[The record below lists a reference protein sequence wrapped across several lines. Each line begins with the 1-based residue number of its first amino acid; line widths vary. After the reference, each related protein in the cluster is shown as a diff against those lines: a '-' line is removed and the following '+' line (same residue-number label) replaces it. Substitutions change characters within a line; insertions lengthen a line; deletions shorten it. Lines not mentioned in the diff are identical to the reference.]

1 MGDCHTQSSC
11 HLVTQLADSHHE
23 EVTKLQRSLDE
34 NMATLHAA
42 KKDSAME
49 SERAELQ
56 CAEAAMWRKQS
67 KQHSEE
73 VDNVNVQ
80 LQELREQLQ
89 CRATEMN
96 KVKGLLMDT
105 EHQLGCA
112 NKELVSKQQHLEEAC
127 DKLVSREQ
135 QLESANAK
143 LMCLEQQVELANGE
157 SVSKEQQLEA
167 VHKDLAVVQ
176 DQLQLTEAK
185 LVSGEQQ
192 LGSLSDQLKS
202 CQKELELANSAQL
215 SSEQQLESVK
225 KELVCRDQQLEVAN
239 DQLVSKEQQLDL
251 VNSELVAKEQQFEAA
266 EKELISKERLLEI
279 ANSELVSK
287 EQQFEAADDKLVTK
301 DQQLQATISQVET
314 KRSDEILELKKKLFN
329 SEQDRQQLV
338 SELTTQRMSREGIVP
353 VLEAQ
358 VAHLIGERDGLRAQ
372 VTSLRDQVQARAVNT
387 QSPSLSHGNNEE
399 LQEKIVQLQG
409 LVEARDEV
417 LEELQREMKEKE
429 LNNFFVV
436 AKLKSGHIEM
446 GGRLA
451 TTQASIVAKDARLRE
466 VEERLLTA
474 ERQLAANES
483 SVNSP
488 ASAEVLRLR
497 SMVSEL
503 SFKLSQSQHR
513 CSCLSREVGLL
524 QTSTSQLTGLRD
536 EVFGRLLGEVRRMQL
551 VNLQLLEQKLPSLS
565 GAKQLMES
573 VQEAHMKVKQQ
584 SELEDNEQKIS
595 SLQHL
600 LEQRNQLL
608 REYESKLAEQDTH
621 IKLLE
626 VSATSCTCVTITC
639 YHNN

>member
-1 MGDCHTQSSC
+1 MQ
-11 HLVTQLADSHHE
+11 
-23 EVTKLQRSLDE
+23 KSLDE
-34 NMATLHAA
+34 NVAALHAA
-42 KKDSAME
+42 KKDTAME

-56 CAEAAMWRKQS
+56 CAEATMWRKQS
-67 KQHSEE
+67 KQHSEQ
-73 VDNVNVQ
+73 VANVNVQ

-89 CRATEMN
+89 YRATEMK

-105 EHQLGCA
+105 EDQLGSA
-112 NKELVSKQQHLEEAC
+112 NKEVVSKQQHLEEAC

-135 QLESANAK
+135 QLESVNAK
-143 LMCLEQQVELANGE
+143 VIYLEQQVELVNSE
-157 SVSKEQQLEA
+157 SVSKDQQLEA
-167 VHKDLAVVQ
+167 VHKDLSAVQ
-176 DQLQLTEAK
+176 DQLQLIEGK
-185 LVSGEQQ
+185 LESSEQQ
-192 LGSLSDQLKS
+192 LESLSDQLKS
-202 CQKELELANSAQL
+202 CKQELELANNAQL
-215 SSEQQLESVK
+215 SSDQRLESAN
-225 KELVCRDQQLEVAN
+225 KELLCKDQQLEVAN

-251 VNSELVAKEQQFEAA
+251 MTSELAAKEQQLEGAR
-266 EKELISKERLLEI
+266 EELVSKDQVIET

-287 EQQFEAADDKLVTK
+287 GLQLEAADEQLVTK
-301 DQQLQATISQVET
+301 DKQLQATISQMDT
-314 KRSDEILELKKKLFN
+314 KRSEEVLELKKKLFN

-358 VAHLIGERDGLRAQ
+358 VAHLIGERDSLRAQ
-372 VTSLRDQVQARAVNT
+372 VASLREQLQTRAVNA
-387 QSPSLSHGNNEE
+387 QSPSRSHGNDEE

-446 GGRLA
+446 GGRL
-451 TTQASIVAKDARLRE
+451 TTAQASIVAKDARLRE

-474 ERQLAANES
+474 ERQLATNES
-483 SVNSP
+483 SVTSP

-497 SMVSEL
+497 SLVSEL

-524 QTSTSQLTGLRD
+524 QKSTSQLTGLRD
-536 EVFGRLLGEVRRMQL
+536 EVFGKLLGEVRRMQL

-565 GAKQLMES
+565 GVKQLMET

-584 SELEDNEQKIS
+584 SKLEDNEQKVAN
-595 SLQHL
+595 LQHL

-626 VSATSCTCVTITC
+626 VSEKIMHVIMN
-639 YHNN
+639 HNRYIKALKQAE

>member
-1 MGDCHTQSSC
+1 VDSYHSQSSC
-11 HLVTQLADSHHE
+11 YTQLTDKHCK

-34 NMATLHAA
+34 NVDALHAA
-42 KKDSAME
+42 RKDTAME
-49 SERAELQ
+49 SERVALQ
-56 CAEAAMWRKQS
+56 YAEAAMWRKQS
-67 KQHSEE
+67 KQNSEQ
-73 VDNVNVQ
+73 VANVNVQ

-89 CRATEMN
+89 YRAIEMK

-105 EHQLGCA
+105 EDQLGCA
-112 NKELVSKQQHLEEAC
+112 NKELVTKQQHLEEAC

-135 QLESANAK
+135 QLESANTK
-143 LMCLEQQVELANGE
+143 LECLEQQVELANSE
-157 SVSKEQQLEA
+157 SISKDQQLEVVHKDLSAVQDQLKLTDGKLVSSEQQLE
-167 VHKDLAVVQ
+167 
-176 DQLQLTEAK
+176 
-185 LVSGEQQ
+185 
-192 LGSLSDQLKS
+192 SLSKQLKS
-202 CQKELELANSAQL
+202 CQQELELLHSAQL
-215 SSEQQLESVK
+215 SSEQQLESAS
-225 KELVCRDQQLEVAN
+225 KEVLCKDQQLEVAN
-239 DQLVSKEQQLDL
+239 DQLVAKGQQLDL
-251 VNSELVAKEQQFEAA
+251 MNSEIVAKEQQLEAA
-266 EKELISKERLLEI
+266 REELASKEQLIET

-287 EQQFEAADDKLVTK
+287 GQQLKAADEKLVTK
-301 DQQLQATISQVET
+301 NQQLQATISQMDT
-314 KRSDEILELKKKLFN
+314 KRSEEVLELKKKLFN

-358 VAHLIGERDGLRAQ
+358 VAHLIGERDSLRAQ
-372 VTSLRDQVQARAVNT
+372 VTSLRDQLQTRAVNT
-387 QSPSLSHGNNEE
+387 QSPSCNHGNDEE

-446 GGRLA
+446 GGRL
-451 TTQASIVAKDARLRE
+451 TTAQASIVAKDARLRE

-474 ERQLAANES
+474 ERQLATNEP
-483 SVNSP
+483 SVTSP
-488 ASAEVLRLR
+488 ANAEVLRLR
-497 SMVSEL
+497 SLVSEL

-536 EVFGRLLGEVRRMQL
+536 EVFGKLLGEVRRMQL

-565 GAKQLMES
+565 GAKQLMET

-626 VSATSCTCVTITC
+626 VSKSCTQLYICLCILL
-639 YHNN
+639 